1 MSHFGFLE
9 HQNLRINLQKGL
21 SLWGRR
27 PQTLDRGFIQ
37 SRLLPIVQI
46 LNMPLSAEHQMR

>member
-46 LNMPLSAEHQMR
+46 LNMPLAAEHQMR